1 MKPAATPL
9 SWRADLAL
17 IVIVAVWGATF
28 VLVKAA
34 LQDASV
40 LLFIALRFSLASLAL
55 ALVFIGRHTG
65 FTAVR
70 RSLSAGFLAGL
81 CLFFGYFFQTAGL
94 RHTTASKSAFITA
107 LSVVMV
113 PLLVS
118 LVYRRVPLAA
128 EAAGVV
134 LATAGLGLMTLQLD
148 NLKPNPGDV
157 LTLFCA
163 LGFAVHVVVLGR
175 FSASSD
181 LGLLSL
187 SQVATVAAVAL
198 GTFWWVETPRVRWT
212 SGLLVALLVTGL
224 VATALAFTVQ
234 AWAQRHTSPTRTAL
248 ILALEPV
255 FAWATSF
262 VLAGERLSRRGML
275 GGCLILGGVLLAE
288 LKPAWGRRHPLR

>member
-1 MKPAATPL
+1 MRLSAARG

-17 IVIVAVWGATF
+17 AAVVAVWGATF
-28 VLVKAA
+28 VLVKEA
-34 LQDASV
+34 LQDVSV
-40 LLFIALRFSLASLAL
+40 LLFLALRFSLASLAL
-55 ALVFIGRHTG
+55 ALAFAGRYTG
-65 FTAVR
+65 LTAVR
-70 RSLSAGFLAGL
+70 RSLSAGCLAGL
-81 CLFFGYFFQTAGL
+81 CLFLGYLFQTAGL
-94 RHTTASKSAFITA
+94 RYTSASKSAFITA

-113 PLLVS
+113 PLLLS
-118 LVYRRVPLAA
+118 LVYRSVPGAA

-134 LATAGLGLMTLQLD
+134 LATAGLGLMTLSFD

-157 LTLFCA
+157 LTLVCA

-187 SQVATVAAVAL
+187 SQVATVAVVAL
-198 GTFWWVETPRVRWT
+198 GTFWWVETPRVQWT
-212 SGLLVALLVTGL
+212 PTLLMALLVTGL
-224 VATALAFTVQ
+224 LATALAFTVQ

-255 FAWATSF
+255 FAWVTSF
-262 VLAGERLSRRGML
+262 LLAGERLGTRGMI

-288 LKPAWGRRHPLR
+288 LKPARARGHPLG